1 MGAARGQLAAG
12 SANSGELPPW
22 PRWGKN
28 GNALLPRLNLP
39 GWKVEEVE
47 EVTARLQAD
56 EATRF
61 RGGLLARQRRCLVGN
76 GGRPSSRVAACC
88 GRRGKRNGEASAFG
102 RRAGWLQGT
111 AATPGGARRVASAT
125 ASRRRAAH
133 TRPAFSETV
142 GHCSAHSVDSD
153 RLTA

>member
-1 MGAARGQLAAG
+1 MGAARGQLAAW

-22 PRWGKN
+22 PRWGK
-28 GNALLPRLNLP
+28 
-39 GWKVEEVE
+39 
-47 EVTARLQAD
+47 TAMRSY
-56 EATRF
+56 
-61 RGGLLARQRRCLVGN
+61 RGSIDPAERWRRW
-76 GGRPSSRVAACC
+76 RRS
-88 GRRGKRNGEASAFG
+88 RRGCRRTGQRVFAVVCSYASGDAWSAMADGRARASLRAVGGEEKRNGEASAFG
-102 RRAGWLQGT
+102 RREWLQGT